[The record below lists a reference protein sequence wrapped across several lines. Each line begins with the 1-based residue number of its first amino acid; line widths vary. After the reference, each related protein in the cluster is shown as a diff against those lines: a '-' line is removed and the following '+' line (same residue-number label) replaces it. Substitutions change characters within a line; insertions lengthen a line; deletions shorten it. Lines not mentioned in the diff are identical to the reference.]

1 MRSEEKTCNSDS
13 TSSSTIPITKSY
25 SGILAS
31 NREYSSYFENQENTL
46 NKSELNLNRNMSH
59 SDSDPNQRK
68 KKTKAS
74 HRKSSS
80 YIQSRQHQSSN
91 FKTSDKTEM
100 RSFYESP
107 LCRGQTHLARE
118 SNLINKLNNKIRE
131 KKVRGSRLCKS
142 FTFLSERVVEETQ
155 GKDSIRRINFRTS
168 PNSRKATSVFIS
180 EPNKLSLW
188 PESLKTQQS
197 NYLKNLN
204 AFKLKSGYLSSN
216 MNIYETVKS
225 VSSLVVARNKGVSD
239 AAVQTSI
246 ISEG

>member
-68 KKTKAS
+68 KKTKVS

-80 YIQSRQHQSSN
+80 YIQSRQYQSSN

-100 RSFYESP
+100 RPE
-107 LCRGQTHLARE
+107 THVVRE
-118 SNLINKLNNKIRE
+118 SNLINKLNNKIRQ

-155 GKDSIRRINFRTS
+155 GRDSIRRINFRTS
-168 PNSRKATSVFIS
+168 PHSRKAASVFIS
-180 EPNKLSLW
+180 EPNKLSMW